1 MRLHYD
7 ANADAL
13 YFRFDDSKIVE
24 SEEMKPGIIF
34 DLNDRNQVVGLE
46 VLGLKSRGIDLDSL
60 KELTF
65 KASS

>member
-1 MRLHYD
+1 VKLHYD
-7 ANADAL
+7 PKADAL

-24 SEEMKPGIIF
+24 SEEMRPGIIF

-46 VLGLKSRGIDLDSL
+46 VLGLKSRGIDVDSL

-65 KASS
+65 KVSS